1 MNAPP
6 RFDSFYL
13 MPNEPK
19 IKILKD
25 TKVPNA
31 HIFFLN
37 KEDHTVGCLLR
48 DQLLKDPRVLFAGYR
63 ITHPLEN
70 SIMLRVQTTTGFSPH
85 QAFTEAINGISR
97 ELDVLEERSRKA
109 LEERADAMEN

>member
-6 RFDSFYL
+6 RFESFYL
-13 MPNEPK
+13 MPGETK
-19 IKILKD
+19 IKIQKD

-37 KEDHTVGCLLR
+37 KEDHTVGCLIR
-48 DQLLKDPRVLFAGYR
+48 DQLLKDPRVIFAGYR

-70 SIMLRVQTTTGFSPH
+70 QVMLRIQTITGCTAH
-85 QAFTEAINGISR
+85 QVFTEAIQALTR
-97 ELDVLEERSRKA
+97 ELELLEERSRKA
-109 LEERADAMEN
+109 LDERSENIDN